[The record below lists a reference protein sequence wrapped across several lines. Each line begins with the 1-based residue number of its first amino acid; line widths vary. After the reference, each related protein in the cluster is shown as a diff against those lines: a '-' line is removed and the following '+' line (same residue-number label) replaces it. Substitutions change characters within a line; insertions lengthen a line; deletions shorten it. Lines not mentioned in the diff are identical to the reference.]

1 MIAAGLV
8 AAALATV
15 SVDADRPIGRGD
27 VPAQL
32 RAPGFAG
39 EVEIRTRGRWSQR
52 FPKKSYAVEIR
63 ERRGW
68 RLAARAPGRGR
79 LDPLRRL
86 QRPHADPQRA
96 RVRDGATGWAATPP
110 RTRFV
115 ELRLNGRHHGVY
127 VLMEKLELGRVHGD
141 FLLEM
146 TSPRPGAAQGPLV
159 PHPARAGRWCGP
171 IQSATTCGAAERSPS
186 ATASRGPSARCIA
199 AGAWRRH
206 LHAGA
211 AVDYLLVNELFK
223 NQDAMEAST
232 FITGAG
238 GRLRLGPVWD
248 FDFSSGNSQ
257 RAPSRFLHGWMAAER
272 PWAER
277 LYADRAFRRQMARR
291 WAQLRRERAAG
302 LAAALGRRARPRAGP
317 AARRDSARW
326 RAGGDRPRGPTPGT
340 RASCGPGSIAGSTGW
355 TATCDRPRRPRP
367 APGHRPRRGR
377 RARLRALPSAPP
389 AHGPRGR
396 LRPLQRRRLPRPRR

>member
-1 MIAAGLV
+1 MIVAGLV
-8 AAALATV
+8 AATLATV
-15 SVDADRPIGRGD
+15 SVDTDRRIGRAD

-63 ERRGW
+63 DGDAAPLGLPADDDWILYAAYNDRTLIRNVLAYDTARRMG
-68 RLAARAPGRGR
+68 RYAA
-79 LDPLRRL
+79 
-86 QRPHADPQRA
+86 
-96 RVRDGATGWAATPP
+96 

-115 ELRLNGRHHGVY
+115 ELRLNGRYHGVY
-127 VLMEKLELGRVHGD
+127 VLMEKLELGRVRGD

-146 TSPRPGAAQGPLV
+146 TSPGQALRKDPSFRTPRGRPVVWADPERDDLPRGRALAIRDRV
-159 PHPARAGRWCGP
+159 ARA
-171 IQSATTCGAAERSPS
+171 ER
-186 ATASRGPSARCIA
+186 ALYGG
-199 AGAWRRH
+199 GAWRRH

-211 AVDYLLVNELFK
+211 AVDYLLVQELFK

-232 FITGAG
+232 FMTGAR

-248 FDFSSGNSQ
+248 FDFSSGNSK

-277 LYADRAFRRQMARR
+277 LYADRGFRRQMARR
-291 WAQLRRERAAG
+291 WAQLRRAG
-302 LAAALGRRARPRAGP
+302 LRAWLLRSVDRHARALAP

-326 RAGGDRPRGPTPGT
+326 RAGGDRPRGTHGGHT
-340 RASCGPGSIAGSTGW
+340 RALRRW
-355 TATCDRPRRPRP
+355 LDRRIDWLD
-367 APGHRPRRGR
+367 GN
-377 RARLRALPSAPP
+377 L
-389 AHGPRGR
+389 
-396 LRPLQRRRLPRPRR
+396 